1 MRRRRQRREDEL
13 LLRTLLPPPLEAA
26 RVAIA
31 PLVGGPEVVVL
42 RKRIMALNKFGTF
55 RTLADIRI
63 PCTPGFPAAEQHV
76 DLFVVTEKMTLCT
89 RLRRVG
95 LRSRTS
101 CCISLLSTPRGAQLM
116 GRPSTTKSRE
126 GRVNASFFPTRTN
139 LCFEKRRRD
148 EADDDTVLVVNF
160 NPAAGHPLPRSARSG
175 AVREIE
181 LSDMAAVTRPDDDGR
196 FTSPGRAARA
206 RTPPQSGS

>member
-1 MRRRRQRREDEL
+1 
-13 LLRTLLPPPLEAA
+13 
-26 RVAIA
+26 
-31 PLVGGPEVVVL
+31 
-42 RKRIMALNKFGTF
+42 
-55 RTLADIRI
+55 
-63 PCTPGFPAAEQHV
+63 
-76 DLFVVTEKMTLCT
+76 MTLRT

-101 CCISLLSTPRGAQLM
+101 CCISLLSTPRGSQLM

-181 LSDMAAVTRPDDDGR
+181 LSDMAAVARPDDEGR
-196 FTSPGRAARA
+196 STSPGRAARA
-206 RTPPQSGS
+206 RTRGIAERTRKRTSVSESAATLEPDGGELRGELRSSSLRTSGRTARCRRATAHRPAKKRVPARPPRSRGGGGG